1 MELVFSANSAHE
13 TNKNHLLYHQ
23 ALILPSLFFYLLTLG
38 QATFHIL
45 VECRT
50 SESIFYHIINSPY
63 LSSRALKRVRRK
75 SLIRILAME

>member
-38 QATFHIL
+38 QKQKTL
-45 VECRT
+45 W
-50 SESIFYHIINSPY
+50 
-63 LSSRALKRVRRK
+63 
-75 SLIRILAME
+75 